1 MASLQ
6 WSVGRALARWKLAL
20 VPVGFSMIVYG
31 NSLYGGPNQLLGWV
45 LFLAGWVITVSGMPA
60 WKRFVDEDPLRSGY
74 ERYVWVV
81 FFLVLF
87 LAGPAHVAFKAVV
100 GAAHAG
106 NYRTAATSL
115 GLIYLMLPLI
125 VRWAEPKDYTFVR
138 LPSRIGRATFFRT
151 VANAAGIGAV
161 GAFLGA
167 RFIATYP
174 APLIST
180 VLTLMVTMVV
190 VTHKT
195 FARARKLCT
204 QTCIDVQAL
213 LWAMDELDDA
223 KRRDKPASGLT
234 DWRRWRRS
242 RQATGAKHA
251 DKQMAAHQS
260 WHTLKLDLCTTVDSG
275 YRLFGLPL
283 LTKGEVDELER
294 EVLAE
299 IEAAGPTDAASTRKN
314 LHAIL
319 KACAGRIDVLA

>member
-1 MASLQ
+1 MASSQ
-6 WSVGRALARWKLAL
+6 WTIGSVLARWKLAL
-20 VPVGFSMIVYG
+20 VPVGFSIILYG
-31 NSLYGGPNQLLGWV
+31 NDLYGSPHQRLGRV
-45 LFLAGWVITVSGMPA
+45 LFIAGWVITVSGMPT
-60 WKRFVDEDPLRSGY
+60 WKRFVDEDPLRAGY
-74 ERYVWVV
+74 ERYAWVV
-81 FFLVLF
+81 LFLILF
-87 LAGPAHVAFKAVV
+87 LAGPAHVVFKVIV

-106 NYRTAATSL
+106 DYRTAATSL

-125 VRWAEPKDYTFVR
+125 VRWAEPKDYTFAR
-138 LPSRIGRATFFRT
+138 LPSRIGRATLFRT

-167 RFIATYP
+167 RFTATYP

-204 QTCIDVQAL
+204 QTCVDVQAL

-223 KRRDKPASGLT
+223 KRWDKPAKGLT
-234 DWRRWRRS
+234 GWRRWRCS
-242 RQATGAKHA
+242 RNGTDVKHA
-251 DKQMAAHQS
+251 DKQMAARQS
-260 WHTLKLDLCTTVDSG
+260 WDALKLDLCTTVDSG

-283 LTKGEVDELER
+283 LTRDEVDELER
-294 EVLAE
+294 KLLVE
-299 IEAAGPTDAASTRKN
+299 IKAADPTAAASARKN
-314 LHAIL
+314 LHAIQ

>member
-1 MASLQ
+1 
-6 WSVGRALARWKLAL
+6 
-20 VPVGFSMIVYG
+20 
-31 NSLYGGPNQLLGWV
+31 
-45 LFLAGWVITVSGMPA
+45 
-60 WKRFVDEDPLRSGY
+60 
-74 ERYVWVV
+74 
-81 FFLVLF
+81 
-87 LAGPAHVAFKAVV
+87 
-100 GAAHAG
+100 
-106 NYRTAATSL
+106 
-115 GLIYLMLPLI
+115 LI
-125 VRWAEPKDYTFVR
+125 VQWAEPKDYTFAR

-260 WHTLKLDLCTTVDSG
+260 WHTLKLDLCT
-275 YRLFGLPL
+275 
-283 LTKGEVDELER
+283 KGEVDELER